1 MNSSHRHLV
10 AQPKILYLYLNDKP
24 RDRVQELTW
33 DGIRRYVAARGWEA
47 VAWDDARPEGLAA
60 FLKAHSPVAGC
71 VVECSDDNVTLPPR
85 LFGRIPVAYLHAA
98 PSFFG
103 GRGARVATD
112 NDAVAR
118 LAFRELSA
126 GRPAAYAFVGDY
138 RGVFWSRER
147 GRVFQ
152 ALAVA
157 AGFECRL
164 FRHVADRAV
173 REARLAKWVAA
184 LPRRTAI
191 FAANDFAAVDV
202 VAAAQAAHRAI
213 PGELTLCGVD
223 NLAEICEASS
233 PPITS
238 IQLDFEREG
247 YIAARMVGDY
257 LATKNTEE
265 HKGFVDSVFFVAEKP
280 AALSPLLAIRRE
292 STRGRG
298 RREPNILA
306 AVELIRREACNGLA
320 ARDVI
325 ARSPG
330 SKSLFNLRF
339 REAMGHSVH
348 DEIEHVRME
357 KAFTLLSQ
365 TDTPIGAIAALC
377 GYRSNIALHKAFR
390 LRTGM
395 SMNEWRRQNG
405 DRFIFWPKV

>member
-1 MNSSHRHLV
+1 MI
-10 AQPKILYLYLNDKP
+10 AKPTILYLYLNDKP
-24 RDRVQELTW
+24 RDRVQDLTW

-47 VAWDDARPEGLAA
+47 VAWHDARPEGLAA
-60 FLKAHSPVAGC
+60 FLEAHSPVAGC
-71 VVECSDDNVTLPPR
+71 VVECSDDNATLPPR
-85 LFGRIPVAYLHAA
+85 LFGRVPVAYLHAA

-112 NDAVAR
+112 NEAVAR

-138 RGVFWSRER
+138 RGVFWSRAR
-147 GRVFQ
+147 GRAFH
-152 ALAVA
+152 ALAA
-157 AGFECRL
+157 AVGAECRL
-164 FRHVADRAV
+164 FRHVADRAA
-173 REARLAKWVAA
+173 RKARLAKWVAA

-191 FAANDFAAVDV
+191 FAANDFAAADV
-202 VAAAQAAHRAI
+202 IAAAQTAHRAI
-213 PGELTLCGVD
+213 PRELTLCGVD

-247 YIAARMVGDY
+247 YFAARMVGDS
-257 LATKNTEE
+257 LPAKNTKGR
-265 HKGFVDSVFFVAEKP
+265 KGFADSAFLVAGKP

-298 RREPNILA
+298 RREANILA
-306 AVELIRREACNGLA
+306 ALELIRREACNGLS
-320 ARDVI
+320 AREVI
-325 ARSPG
+325 AHSPG

-348 DEIEHVRME
+348 DEIEHVRLE
-357 KAFTLLSQ
+357 KVFTLLTQ
-365 TDTPIGAIAALC
+365 TDTPIGAIASLC

-390 LRTGM
+390 LRTGT
-395 SMNEWRRQNG
+395 SMNAWRAQN
-405 DRFIFWPKV
+405 RR

>member
-1 MNSSHRHLV
+1 MEFVHNGV
-10 AQPKILYLYLNDKP
+10 PKSAVKPSFLYLYLNDKP

-33 DGIRRYVAARGWEA
+33 SGICRYVAARGWEA
-47 VAWDDARPEGLAA
+47 VAWHDARPEGLKA
-60 FLKAHSPVAGC
+60 FLEAHRPVAGC
-71 VVECSDDNVTLPPR
+71 VVECSDDNGTLPPR
-85 LFGRIPVAYLHAA
+85 LFGRVPVVYLHAA

-103 GRGARVATD
+103 GRGARVTTD
-112 NDAVAR
+112 NDAIAR

-138 RGVFWSRER
+138 RGVFWSRAR
-147 GRVFQ
+147 GRAFH

-157 AGFECRL
+157 AGSECRI
-164 FRHVADRAV
+164 FRHVADRAE
-173 REARLAKWVAA
+173 RASRLAKWVAA
-184 LPRRTAI
+184 LPHRTAI
-191 FAANDFAAVDV
+191 FAANDFTAADL
-202 VAAAQAAHRAI
+202 VAAAQAAHRSI

-223 NLAEICEASS
+223 NLSEICEASS
-233 PPITS
+233 PQITS

-247 YIAARMVGDY
+247 YVAARMIGDY
-257 LATKNTEE
+257 LATNNTKGR
-265 HKGFVDSVFFVAEKP
+265 KGFEDSVFFVAEKP

-292 STRGRG
+292 STRGGG
-298 RREPNILA
+298 RREANILA

-357 KAFTLLSQ
+357 KAFTLLSR
-365 TDTPIGAIAALC
+365 TDTPIGAIASLC
-377 GYRSNIALHKAFR
+377 GYRSNIALHKAFQI
-390 LRTGM
+390 RTGM
-395 SMNEWRRQNG
+395 SMSEWRRQNG
-405 DRFIFWPKV
+405 A